1 MYKKIVL
8 AYDGTLEGRAALRE
22 GVLLG
27 LRVDAQIHLL
37 AVLAENTGIKMA
49 EGIHAGPLAQQ
60 QSAHRAVLQEA
71 VNTLKSLGVIVE
83 ARLISGEPAQ
93 AIAGY
98 AAQVGA
104 DLVVVGHR
112 KQSLLQRWWSGP
124 SGAYLS
130 DHLGCSLLIA
140 RTEITQEDFFAEA
153 AALVKLRP

>member
-8 AYDGTLEGRAALRE
+8 AYDGSLEGRAALRE

-27 LRVDAQIHLL
+27 LRGGAQIHLL

-49 EGIHAGPLAQQ
+49 EGIYAGPLAHQ
-60 QSAHRAVLQEA
+60 QSAHKAVLQEA

-83 ARLISGEPAQ
+83 AKLISGEPAQ

-98 AAQVGA
+98 AAQVSA
-104 DLVVVGHR
+104 DLVIVGHR

-130 DHLGCSLLIA
+130 DYLGCSLLIA
-140 RTEITQEDFFAEA
+140 RTEISQEDFFAEVT
-153 AALVKLRP
+153 ALMKIQA